1 MFYRRIKIK
10 KIFFFFLW
18 LPIFFIFSSCS
29 FDNKSGIWINKEVK
43 KISKNKNQNFK
54 SYKSDNINF
63 VESEIE
69 NTNFEFKKSKRIQ
82 NKSWKENNYDL
93 DNNFINHSL
102 KNEFQKIYKT
112 KKISKHKINH
122 NILVNNNFVI
132 LANISGDI
140 IVYSLKENKNEA
152 NF

>member
-29 FDNKSGIWINKEVK
+29 FDNKSGIWIDKGNK
-43 KISKNKNQNFK
+43 KISKNKNKNFK

-69 NTNFEFKKSKRIQ
+69 NTNFEFKKSK
-82 NKSWKENNYDL
+82 N
-93 DNNFINHSL
+93 
-102 KNEFQKIYKT
+102 
-112 KKISKHKINH
+112 SK
-122 NILVNNNFVI
+122 
-132 LANISGDI
+132 
-140 IVYSLKENKNEA
+140 
-152 NF
+152 